1 MQTIKFFKAVESVF
15 KAGYIMDIVPSETK
29 GAVILM
35 IVPQPDETGNYD
47 RVFQDSFTATDLKSQ
62 AEFIEY
68 AFNSLKADGY

>member
-1 MQTIKFFKAVESVF
+1 MELIKFFKAAESVF

-47 RVFQDSFTATDLKSQ
+47 RVFQDEFSSLDLKGQ
-62 AEFIEY
+62 ADFIEY
-68 AFNSLKADGY
+68 AFRSLKSDGY

>member
-1 MQTIKFFKAVESVF
+1 MQIIKFFKAAESIF
-15 KAGYIMDIVPSETK
+15 QAGYIIDIVPSETK

>member
-15 KAGYIMDIVPSETK
+15 KAGYIMDIVP
-29 GAVILM
+29 VILM